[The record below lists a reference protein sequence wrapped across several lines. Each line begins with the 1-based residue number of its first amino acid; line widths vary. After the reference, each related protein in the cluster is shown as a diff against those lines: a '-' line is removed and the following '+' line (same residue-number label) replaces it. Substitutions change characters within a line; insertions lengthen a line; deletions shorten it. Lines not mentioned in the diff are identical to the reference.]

1 MLMISIGN
9 NTYKHPHSV
18 IDKGIDYNIFH
29 SIRDDDEPLSNRF
42 TYHQFI
48 TTTCDLYNRLIQ
60 EENRYIYS
68 TFNDERFILI
78 AIAGMLSG
86 KTVLTINEPLQGK
99 LYVNTLN
106 IVENKNY
113 KETIKD
119 IEKRVSN
126 SDTGG
131 ILFSTSGSTGT
142 GKTVYLSWHNIMA
155 SVYSFCND
163 EYINYTGLDR
173 VLHCLPHTHIYGFL
187 MELVSIVFGLH
198 LHYTTPSELY
208 KSYLNIKPSVLP
220 IVPAILNKLYENRLP
235 LELNLL
241 VSAGAPLRSEVA
253 EFYGKTCRQILK
265 GYGTTESAACLTLS
279 TDPKDDG
286 VCTAANVIRIA
297 DDGEL
302 LVKGLSV
309 SDSVIGTDGWYHTSD
324 IVSVDSNNRLRIIG
338 RKNNTIKLQQ
348 GEFIN
353 LDELSILYTTNSMDT
368 VVYANPLDRYP
379 RAIVYIDNTVNPDDI
394 EGIFNDIHEHN
405 RRKGFERIQNIT
417 VKSIKDIPLINNVKP
432 DYKRIREEAIALHV

>member
-1 MLMISIGN
+1 MISLGN
-9 NTYKHPHSV
+9 NTFKHPHSV
-18 IDKGIDYNIFH
+18 IDEGIDYNIFH
-29 SIRDDDEPLSNRF
+29 SIRDNDEPLSKHF
-42 TYHQFI
+42 TYHRFI
-48 TTTCDLYNRLIQ
+48 TTTCDVYDKLIQ
-60 EENRYIYS
+60 EENTYIYS

-86 KTVLTINEPLQGK
+86 KTVLTVDKPLQGK

-113 KETIKD
+113 KETLKD
-119 IEKRVSN
+119 IEKRIIN
-126 SDTGG
+126 GDTGG
-131 ILFSTSGSTGT
+131 ILFNTSGSTGT
-142 GKTVYLSWHNIMA
+142 GKTVYLSWQNIMA
-155 SVYSFCND
+155 AIHTFCND
-163 EYINYTGLDR
+163 ESINKTELDSI
-173 VLHCLPHTHIYGFL
+173 LHCLPHTHIYGFL
-187 MELVSIVFGLH
+187 MELLSIAFGLRM
-198 LHYTTPSELY
+198 HYTTPFELY

-220 IVPAILNKLYENRLP
+220 IVPAILNKLYEKQLP
-235 LELNLL
+235 LSVKLL
-241 VSAGAPLRSEVA
+241 ISAGAPLRLDVA

-279 TDPKDDG
+279 TDPNDDG
-286 VCTAANVIRIA
+286 ICALCNIIRIS

-309 SDSVIGTDGWYHTSD
+309 SDMVIGADGWYHTND
-324 IVSVDSNNRLRIIG
+324 IVSLNPDNRLRIIG

-379 RAIVYIDNTVNPDDI
+379 KAIVYIDDTINPDDI
-394 EGIFNDIHEHN
+394 QGIFNDIHKHN
-405 RRKGFERIQNIT
+405 KRKGFERIQHIT
-417 VKSIKDIPLINNVKP
+417 IKSIKDMPLINGVKP
-432 DYKRIREEAIALHV
+432 DYKRIREEAVVLHL